1 MHDFSI
7 LSQIQSPPAVLTLYA
22 WIRNQPRHVRTSIEV
37 EEEGTHQFAGS
48 AAEEENTT
56 LQLLLL

>member
-7 LSQIQSPPAVLTLYA
+7 LLSQIQSPPAVLTLYA
-22 WIRNQPRHVRTSIEV
+22 WILRNHGMYVPLEV

-48 AAEEENTT
+48 AAEEEKTT
-56 LQLLLL
+56 LQLQLL